1 MHPSIKHP
9 GIHQTQSSAKS
20 EEMPAM
26 VDARVYR
33 GSNIDSDHWLV
44 IALFRLKLAK
54 KDKYRKGKIF
64 DVQCLKQPDR

>member
-1 MHPSIKHP
+1 
-9 GIHQTQSSAKS
+9 
-20 EEMPAM
+20 MPAM